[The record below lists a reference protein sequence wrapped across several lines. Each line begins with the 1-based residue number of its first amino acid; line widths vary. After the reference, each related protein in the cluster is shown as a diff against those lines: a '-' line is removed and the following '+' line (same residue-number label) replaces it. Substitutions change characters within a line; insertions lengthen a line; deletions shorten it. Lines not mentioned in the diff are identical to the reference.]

1 MGLSKFRLYKY
12 CKTARG
18 WRYCRAV
25 IAVNGK
31 IRSNAVLVD
40 GKEEVHEEGRYF
52 FNINGQW
59 VPAGDTSTEAYRSQ
73 TRRLAKQ
80 RYKRDTGEEFPEPD
94 RSPRP
99 QEPQAKREPFEDAI
113 RGYLAELEVQVAAR
127 SRRPRTLA
135 ASRQALTEFAEQSG
149 VKYVNDITAQTIT
162 RHIAWVVQN
171 SPTHSA
177 KTANNKFVQILAF
190 LKHFGAVPT
199 VGSGKSSR
207 LLGMKDAPRC
217 VEKEVKIYTEE
228 QLTKFF
234 FACDARETAIFQT
247 FRRAGLR
254 EQELATLRTQIACLT
269 GRLRASGLWS
279 GPSMTMFRSGT
290 PPRDVNIDPQ
300 LASIL
305 KAWLKTHDHALVFP
319 NPRGKVDG
327 HILRLCQQIARRAG
341 LNPDDFWL
349 HRFRSSYATH
359 LLRYGPAIGLTLEDI
374 RKQLGHRDVE
384 SLRRYIKALEGEER
398 GKKVAQ
404 VFADIQVTAPARQ
417 TAVV

>member
-1 MGLSKFRLYKY
+1 
-12 CKTARG
+12 
-18 WRYCRAV
+18 
-25 IAVNGK
+25 
-31 IRSNAVLVD
+31 
-40 GKEEVHEEGRYF
+40 
-52 FNINGQW
+52 
-59 VPAGDTSTEAYRSQ
+59 
-73 TRRLAKQ
+73 
-80 RYKRDTGEEFPEPD
+80 
-94 RSPRP
+94 
-99 QEPQAKREPFEDAI
+99 
-113 RGYLAELEVQVAAR
+113 
-127 SRRPRTLA
+127 
-135 ASRQALTEFAEQSG
+135 LTEFAEQSG
-149 VKYVNDITAQTIT
+149 VKYVNDITAQIIT

-254 EQELATLRTQIACLT
+254 EQEVATLRRRDCLLD
-269 GRLRASGLWS
+269 GSAPCLRIVE
-279 GPSMTMFRSGT
+279 RSEYDYV
-290 PPRDVNIDPQ
+290 PKWYAIRDVNIDPQ

-305 KAWLKTHDHALVFP
+305 KAWLKTHDHALVFST
-319 NPRGKVDG
+319 PRGKVDG
-327 HILRLCQQIARRAG
+327 HILRLCQQIARRVG

-404 VFADIQVTAPARQ
+404 VFADIQVTAPAWQ